1 MTFNWILCVFSADGK
16 YEITLMTRA
25 NIDYTGRVVWEPP
38 AIYKSSCIID
48 VEFFPFDT
56 QHCIMRVNIA
66 FITNCKLYAIKLMLA
81 LCFKFGSWTYDGLQ
95 VDLVHTSQTRD
106 AETNEIESNFIPYG
120 MDLED
125 FYQSHEW
132 DIMAVPATRN
142 IIGNMHSG
150 EFYPDLTFNITLKR
164 KTLFYMCNLIIP
176 CVAISFLSALTFYLP
191 SESGEKI
198 SLCISILLSL
208 TVFILLLNDLLPP
221 TSLVVPLIAKY
232 LLFTV
237 IIVTLTNLV
246 SVSVLN
252 VHFRSPS
259 THKMPDWARHL
270 FLSILPRIL
279 CMKRPPASSSLS
291 ASFYIKELVRSFLKN
306 LKPATIENELDT
318 LDPAQIDL
326 LLPGF
331 SKRSMRKRSR
341 SIAKPLFKSKT
352 ELQYHVDKTAAITSV
367 NEIVDNLRREDEKNR
382 VKQEWQYMALVID
395 RLFLLVF
402 TLVCIIGSL
411 TIILQAPSLYDTATP
426 IDQIKSRRF
435 KR

>member
-1 MTFNWILCVFSADGK
+1 M
-16 YEITLMTRA
+16 
-25 NIDYTGRVVWEPP
+25 P
-38 AIYKSSCIID
+38 
-48 VEFFPFDT
+48 
-56 QHCIMRVNIA
+56 
-66 FITNCKLYAIKLMLA
+66 
-81 LCFKFGSWTYDGLQ
+81 
-95 VDLVHTSQTRD
+95 
-106 AETNEIESNFIPYG
+106 ESNYIPYG

-142 IIGNMHSG
+142 ILGNSHSG

-176 CVAISFLSALTFYLP
+176 CVAISFLTALTFYLP

-246 SVSVLN
+246 SVVVLN
-252 VHFRSPS
+252 VHFRSPA
-259 THKMPDWARHL
+259 THHMPEWARHL
-270 FLSILPRIL
+270 FLSTLPRML
-279 CMKRPPASSSLS
+279 FMKRPPVSSSLS
-291 ASFYIKELVRSFLKN
+291 ASYYMKELARSFLKN
-306 LKPATIENELDT
+306 LTHNHGPVDT
-318 LDPAQIDL
+318 VDIGV
-326 LLPGF
+326 LLPESG
-331 SKRSMRKRSR
+331 KRLKTGA
-341 SIAKPLFKSKT
+341 AKPLFRTKT
-352 ELQYHVDKTAAITSV
+352 EYERHMDKTFAIRAV
-367 NEIVDNLRREDEKNR
+367 KDIVDNLQQEDEKNR

-395 RLFLLVF
+395 RLFLFVF
-402 TLVCIIGSL
+402 ALVCIVGSL
-411 TIILQAPSLYDTATP
+411 TIIMQAPSLYDTTIP